1 MKKLALLIL
10 AFTLLSF
17 TTVINVEFINSNNFD
32 NKIGSGVNV
41 VEYWAG
47 WNQSN
52 QFNDLEKLKE
62 CDVYR
67 VDIGTH
73 MDLQSKNKI
82 KAIPTVVIYNN
93 GVEVKRFEPNVM
105 FTLEVGK
112 KEIQASVDSVVLSK
126 FQ

>member
-1 MKKLALLIL
+1 MKKIIPLIL
-10 AFTLLSF
+10 VFTLFSF
-17 TTVINVEFINSNNFD
+17 TTMNVEFITSNNFND
-32 NKIGSGVNV
+32 KVGSGINV

-47 WNQSN
+47 WNSTN

-62 CDVYR
+62 CGIYR
-67 VDIGTH
+67 VDIGTY
-73 MDLQSKNKI
+73 MDLQSENNI

-93 GVEVKRFEPNVM
+93 GIEVKRFEPSVM

-112 KEIQASVDSVVLSK
+112 KEIQESVDSVVLSK

>member
-1 MKKLALLIL
+1 MKKLILLTF

-17 TTVINVEFINSNNFD
+17 KTTEVEFINSNNFN
-32 NKIGSGVNV
+32 NKVGNGVNV

-67 VDIGTH
+67 VDIGSYI
-73 MDLQSKNKI
+73 DLQSKNNI

-105 FTLEVGK
+105 FSLEVGK

>member
-1 MKKLALLIL
+1 MKKLILLTF

-17 TTVINVEFINSNNFD
+17 KTTEVEFINSNNFN
-32 NKIGSGVNV
+32 NKVGSGVNV

-67 VDIGTH
+67 VDIGSYI
-73 MDLQSKNKI
+73 DLQSKNNI

-105 FTLEVGK
+105 FSLEVGK
-112 KEIQASVDSVVLSK
+112 KEIQESVDSVVLSK